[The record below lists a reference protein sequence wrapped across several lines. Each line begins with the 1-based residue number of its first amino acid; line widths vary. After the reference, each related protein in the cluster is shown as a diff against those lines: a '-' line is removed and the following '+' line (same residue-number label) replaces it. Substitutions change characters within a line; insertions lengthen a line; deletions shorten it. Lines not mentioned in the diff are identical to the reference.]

1 LKVEKEKEINNS
13 DPMIK
18 EILEG
23 KVLYSKG
30 VPILKKP
37 GKQRKKRKK
46 KNVIFKISER
56 LIQEHQGH
64 KRILSPKRRFD
75 ITKNVEVEYKG
86 EMRKFRGELRPL
98 NATELNINSVN
109 KNEIIKEKNYKR

>member
-30 VPILKKP
+30 VPILKNLK
-37 GKQRKKRKK
+37 
-46 KNVIFKISER
+46 
-56 LIQEHQGH
+56 
-64 KRILSPKRRFD
+64 
-75 ITKNVEVEYKG
+75 VE
-86 EMRKFRGELRPL
+86 
-98 NATELNINSVN
+98 
-109 KNEIIKEKNYKR
+109 KEKEINNSDPMLYLK